1 MLKIPIHYVG
11 SPEEAQDIRAKYKKL
26 NQKVYIFI
34 SGKEDI
40 KNNLKDFI
48 KARTT

>member
-1 MLKIPIHYVG
+1 MLTLPIYYVS
-11 SPEEAQDIRAKYKKL
+11 SPEEAKTIREEYKKR

-34 SGKEDI
+34 SGQENI
-40 KNNLKDFI
+40 KDNLKDFI